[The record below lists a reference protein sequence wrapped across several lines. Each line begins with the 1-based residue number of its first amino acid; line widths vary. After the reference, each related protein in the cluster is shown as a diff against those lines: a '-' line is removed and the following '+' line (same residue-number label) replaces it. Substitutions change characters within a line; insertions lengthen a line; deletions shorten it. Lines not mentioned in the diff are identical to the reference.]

1 MNATN
6 GARRPPTPPET
17 VVLLFAE
24 RSLPRPL
31 RGLPTV
37 ELGDHASTA
46 DPDALDAAVA
56 RYRRLVVVGADADL
70 AWVLTRLLR
79 TERLDV
85 EVAYAPRRRTPAT
98 AAHRLPAR
106 WRAARRARRGAAA
119 PVPLVRDDAGT
130 VLVGV
135 GRWLPVDGA
144 AVLRGEGIVDD
155 TPLFDGEVAQVQIKP
170 LGSAPGVRA
179 GVADRRGRVRRWVA
193 GRAAQLGTTGALV
206 VRDGI
211 DGSRTVKRSTFYRH
225 VEDWL
230 LVR

>member
-6 GARRPPTPPET
+6 GTGRLKMAPET
-17 VVLLFAE
+17 AVLLFAG
-24 RSLPRPL
+24 RPLPGPL

-37 ELGDHASTA
+37 PVGDDTGTDDLH
-46 DPDALDAAVA
+46 ALDAAVA

-70 AWVLTRLLR
+70 ARLVTRLLR
-79 TERLDV
+79 TDRLDI
-85 EVAYAPRRRTPAT
+85 EVAYVPQRRTPAT
-98 AAHRLPAR
+98 AAYRLPAG
-106 WRAARRARRGAAA
+106 WRAARRARRGAAH

-130 VLVGV
+130 VLVGI

-144 AVLRGEGIVDD
+144 AVLHGEGIVDD
-155 TPLFDGEVAQVQIKP
+155 AALFDGNVAEVLIEP
-170 LGSAPGVRA
+170 MGTAPGVRA
-179 GVADRRGRVRRWVA
+179 GVSDRRGRVRRWVA

-211 DGSRTVKRSTFYRH
+211 YSSRTVKRSTFYRH
-225 VEDWL
+225 IEDWL

>member
-6 GARRPPTPPET
+6 GTESLKMPPET
-17 VVLLFAE
+17 AVLLFAG
-24 RSLPRPL
+24 RPLPRPL

-37 ELGDHASTA
+37 QVGDETST
-46 DPDALDAAVA
+46 DDLDAAIA

-70 AWVLTRLLR
+70 ARILTRLLR
-79 TERLDV
+79 TDRLDV
-85 EVAYAPRRRTPAT
+85 EVGYVPRRRTPAT
-98 AAHRLPAR
+98 AAYRLPSG
-106 WRAARRARRGAAA
+106 WRAARRSRRGSAQ

-144 AVLRGEGIVDD
+144 AVLHGEGIVDD
-155 TPLFDGEVAQVQIKP
+155 APLFDGDVAEVLIEP
-170 LGSAPGVRA
+170 MGTAPGVRA
-179 GVADRRGRVRRWVA
+179 GVPGRRGRVRRWVA

-211 DGSRTVKRSTFYRH
+211 YSSRTVKRSTFYRH
-225 VEDWL
+225 IEDWR
-230 LVR
+230 LVG